1 MMFYMNFMN
10 LLITFSTELEY
21 DRISKY
27 HHFYEIKSHF
37 HNIIYVGYCNFV
49 NWHKMNLYLNPTIH
63 AL

>member
-37 HNIIYVGYCNFV
+37 HTFII
-49 NWHKMNLYLNPTIH
+49 LYILVTAI
-63 AL
+63 L